1 LGINKDQ
8 QKIMRRFRFF
18 LSMVL
23 FLTSC
28 GPLSDTFDD
37 TPVPAP
43 TAKASSGTDGPNLQP
58 FPDAFAAKESL
69 GRGINLG
76 DALEAPRDGQWGVV
90 IVKPYFE
97 LIKKAGFNS
106 VRIPINWES
115 HARKNAPYTIDWQF
129 FTRVDQ
135 VVGWA
140 LKQELVVILDFHNY
154 PNLMA
159 DPQGHQE
166 RYLAVWQQVAGYY
179 KNYPSTVLF
188 ELLNEPNDK
197 MDTAQWNTICGQAL
211 TLVRQTNPNRNVIIG
226 GISSNAYDQLQN
238 LALPSKDRH
247 IILTFHYYNP
257 FDFTHQGADWVEG
270 MDKFLGQTWEAS
282 DAEKSAIS
290 SQFNLVAAWSLL
302 QNRPVLLGE
311 FGAYSKADLDS
322 RVRWTA
328 FVAREAE
335 KRGFAWTY
343 WEFGSKFGAYDRAA
357 KAWREPLLK
366 ALIP

>member
-1 LGINKDQ
+1 
-8 QKIMRRFRFF
+8 MRLLRFF
-18 LSMVL
+18 LITVL

-28 GPLSDTFDD
+28 GPLTDTFDD
-37 TPVPAP
+37 TPVPIP
-43 TAKASSGTDGPNLQP
+43 TAKVSSGKDGPNLQP
-58 FPDAFAAKESL
+58 FPSDYAAKESL

-106 VRIPINWES
+106 VRIPINWEA

-129 FTRVDQ
+129 FDRVDQ

-154 PNLMA
+154 PDLMA
-159 DPQGHQE
+159 NPQAHQK
-166 RYLAVWQQVAGYY
+166 RYLALWRQIAGYY
-179 KNYPSTVLF
+179 KNSPSTVLF

-197 MDTAQWNTICGQAL
+197 MDTAQWNKISSQAL
-211 TLVRQTNPNRNVIIG
+211 TIVRQTNPNRNVIIG
-226 GISSNAYDQLQN
+226 GAGSNAYDQLQN

-247 IILTFHYYNP
+247 IIVTFHYYNP
-257 FDFTHQGADWVEG
+257 FEFTHQGADWVD
-270 MDKFLGQTWEAS
+270 MDKFIGQTWEAS
-282 DAEKSAIS
+282 DAEKETITD
-290 SQFNLVAAWSLL
+290 QFLQVAAWSLL

-311 FGAYSKADLDS
+311 FGAYSKADMAS
-322 RVRWTA
+322 RARWTS

-335 KRGFAWTY
+335 NRGFAWAY
-343 WEFGSKFGAYDRAA
+343 WEFCSKFGAYDRTA
-357 KAWREPLLK
+357 KTWRKPLLK

>member
-1 LGINKDQ
+1 
-8 QKIMRRFRFF
+8 MRHLRFF
-18 LSMVL
+18 LGIVL

-58 FPDAFAAKESL
+58 FPDAFIAKESL
-69 GRGINLG
+69 GGGVNLG
-76 DALEAPRDGQWGVV
+76 DALEAPKDGQWGVV
-90 IVKPYFE
+90 IGKPYFE
-97 LIKKAGFNS
+97 LIKRAGFNS
-106 VRIPINWES
+106 VRIPINWEA
-115 HARKNAPYTIDWQF
+115 HAKKSAPYTIDWRF
-129 FTRVDQ
+129 FDRVDQ
-135 VVGWA
+135 VVDWA
-140 LKQELVVILDFHNY
+140 LKQDLVVILDFHNY
-154 PNLMA
+154 PELMA
-159 DPQGHQE
+159 NPQAHQE
-166 RYLAVWQQVAGYY
+166 RYLALWQQIAGYY

-197 MDTAQWNTICGQAL
+197 MDTTQWNTISSQAL

-226 GISSNAYDQLQN
+226 GVSSNAYDQLQN

-247 IILTFHYYNP
+247 IIITFHYYNP
-257 FDFTHQGADWVEG
+257 FEFTHQGADWVEG

-290 SQFNLVAAWSLL
+290 SQFNLVSAWSLL

-311 FGAYSKADLDS
+311 FGAYSKADMDS
-322 RVRWTA
+322 RVRWTS

-357 KAWREPLLK
+357 KVWREPLLK

>member
-1 LGINKDQ
+1 
-8 QKIMRRFRFF
+8 MRLFSFF
-18 LSMVL
+18 LSLVF

-37 TPVPAP
+37 TPVPPPP
-43 TAKASSGTDGPNLQP
+43 TKESSGTDGPNLEP
-58 FPDAFAAKESL
+58 FPDAFAANQSL
-69 GRGINLG
+69 GRGVNLG

-90 IVKPYFE
+90 IVQPYFE

-106 VRIPINWES
+106 VRLPINWAA

-129 FTRVDQ
+129 FARVDK

-140 LKQELVVILDFHNY
+140 LEQDLVVILDFHNY
-154 PNLMA
+154 PDLMA
-159 DPQGHQE
+159 NPQAHQE
-166 RYLAVWQQVAGYY
+166 RYLALWQQIAGYY
-179 KNYPSTVLF
+179 KNSPSTVLF

-197 MDTAQWNTICGQAL
+197 LDTAQWNALSSQAL
-211 TLVRQTNPNRNVIIG
+211 TMVRQTNPNRNVIIG
-226 GISSNAYDQLQN
+226 GAGSNAYDQLQK
-238 LALPSKDRH
+238 LELPKDDRH
-247 IILTFHYYNP
+247 IITTFHYYNP
-257 FDFTHQGADWVEG
+257 FEFTHQGADWVD

-282 DAEKSAIS
+282 AAEKAAITG
-290 SQFNLVAAWSLL
+290 QFFQVAAWALI

-322 RVRWTA
+322 RVRWTS

-335 KRGFAWTY
+335 KHGFAWTY
-343 WEFGSKFGAYDRAA
+343 WEFCSKFGAYDRSA

>member
-1 LGINKDQ
+1 
-8 QKIMRRFRFF
+8 MRHPSFF
-18 LSMVL
+18 LIMVL

-28 GPLSDTFDD
+28 GPLSDTFAN
-37 TPVPAP
+37 TPVPVP

-58 FPDAFAAKESL
+58 FPDAYTAKQSL
-69 GRGINLG
+69 GRGVNLG
-76 DALEAPRDGQWGVV
+76 DALEAPRDGQWGVY
-90 IVKPYFE
+90 IVAQYFE

-106 VRIPINWES
+106 VRIPINWEA
-115 HARKNAPYTIDWQF
+115 HAKKSAPYTIDWRF
-129 FTRVDQ
+129 FARVDQ

-140 LKQELVVILDFHNY
+140 LKQNLVVILDFHNY
-154 PNLMA
+154 PDLMA
-159 DPQGHQE
+159 NPQGHQE
-166 RYLAVWQQVAGYY
+166 RYLALWQQISGYY

-197 MDTAQWNTICGQAL
+197 MDTAQWNTISSQAL
-211 TLVRQTNPNRNVIIG
+211 TLVRQSNPNRNVVIG
-226 GISSNAYDQLQN
+226 GANSNAYDQLQN
-238 LALPSKDRH
+238 LSLPSKDRH

-257 FDFTHQGADWVEG
+257 FEFTHQGADWIVG

-282 DAEKSAIS
+282 DAEKETITL
-290 SQFNLVAAWSLL
+290 QFLQVAAWSLI

-311 FGAYSKADLDS
+311 FGAYSKADMDS
-322 RVRWTA
+322 RARWTS

-343 WEFGSKFGAYDRAA
+343 WEFCSKFGAYDRAA
-357 KAWREPLLK
+357 KSWREPLIK

>member
-1 LGINKDQ
+1 
-8 QKIMRRFRFF
+8 MA
-18 LSMVL
+18 L

-37 TPVPAP
+37 TPVPVP
-43 TAKASSGTDGPNLQP
+43 TSEASSGADGPNLEP
-58 FPDAFAAKESL
+58 FPDAYAAKQSL

-97 LIKKAGFNS
+97 LIKQAGFNS
-106 VRIPINWES
+106 VRIPINWEA
-115 HARKNAPYTIDWQF
+115 HARKSAPYTIDWQF
-129 FTRVDQ
+129 FARVDQ

-140 LKQELVVILDFHNY
+140 LKQDLVVILDFHSY
-154 PNLMA
+154 PDLMK

-166 RYLAVWQQVAGYY
+166 RYLALWQQISGYY

-188 ELLNEPNDK
+188 ELLNEPSDK
-197 MDTAQWNTICGQAL
+197 LDAAQWNTLSRQVL
-211 TLVRQTNPNRNVIIG
+211 TLVRQSNPNRNVIIG
-226 GISSNAYDQLQN
+226 GASFNGYDQLQK
-238 LALPSKDRH
+238 LELPKEDRH
-247 IILTFHYYNP
+247 LIATFHYYNP
-257 FDFTHQGADWVEG
+257 FEFTHQGADWVDME
-270 MDKFLGQTWEAS
+270 KSLGQTWEAS
-282 DAEKSAIS
+282 DSEKSAVT
-290 SQFNLVAAWSLL
+290 SQFNLVATWALF
-302 QNRPVLLGE
+302 QNRPVLVGE

-322 RVRWTA
+322 RVRWTS

-335 KRGFAWTY
+335 KRGFAWAY